1 MRLRSKVSA
10 MGLNRVR
17 LGELIK
23 RSDTRNADE
32 KYCVDHVRG
41 MSVEKVFIP
50 TKADMR
56 GVSLK
61 PYKLV
66 EPDWFAYVTITSRN
80 SDKITL
86 ARNTSKDTYIVSSSY
101 EVFFVSDSKRLDSNY
116 LFMFFNR
123 AEFDRYARFNSW
135 GSAREAFSWEDFC
148 DIEIELPPIE
158 VQRKYVAIYEAMLS
172 NQRAYEQG
180 LDDLKLTCDA
190 KMNDLVQRAGR
201 ETLGQ
206 FVERH
211 DVRNA
216 DNSIKNVKGVSTQK
230 IFRDPT
236 SKVDRNKLSNYKIV
250 RPGWFSFVQTTHNEK
265 CFAFAFNN
273 TDNDIVVTSVNEVF
287 SVDAD
292 RVDPDYLSLFFN
304 RSEFDRYARF
314 NSWGSARET
323 FTWADLQAV
332 EIPFIPI
339 SEQRAIADVYRSWF
353 TRKEINVRLKAQL
366 KDVCPILIRGS
377 IEEASR

>member
-1 MRLRSKVSA
+1 MRLRSKASA

-23 RSDTRNADE
+23 RSDARNADE

-158 VQRKYVAIYEAMLS
+158 VQRKYAAVYEAMLA
-172 NQRAYEQG
+172 NQRFYEQG
-180 LDDLKLTCDA
+180 LDDLKTICFSTIERFRREMPLKPIGNYVRTYNEKNSDGA
-190 KMNDLVQRAGR
+190 ITLEQGVNIQKQFITPQRPNSNLLGR
-201 ETLGQ
+201 KIVRHGQ
-206 FVERH
+206 FAYCTQLNNANVAIAIREGCDCVVSSVY
-211 DVRNA
+211 DVFEITKTDELLA
-216 DNSIKNVKGVSTQK
+216 DYLMLWLIRPEFGRYVYWASVGSAYE
-230 IFRDPT
+230 F
-236 SKVDRNKLSNYKIV
+236 LSFENLANYKIPV
-250 RPGWFSFVQTTHNEK
+250 PTIAEQKSV
-265 CFAFAFNN
+265 A
-273 TDNDIVVTSVNEVF
+273 DIYQV
-287 SVDAD
+287 
-292 RVDPDYLSLFFN
+292 YKK
-304 RSEFDRYARF
+304 RYA
-314 NSWGSARET
+314 
-323 FTWADLQAV
+323 
-332 EIPFIPI
+332 
-339 SEQRAIADVYRSWF
+339 
-353 TRKEINVRLKAQL
+353 INERLKSQL
-366 KDVCPILIRGS
+366 KDICPILIRGS

>member
-1 MRLRSKVSA
+1 

-23 RSDTRNADE
+23 RSDARNADA

-158 VQRKYVAIYEAMLS
+158 VQRKYVVIYEAMLA
-172 NQRAYEQG
+172 NQRAYEAG

-216 DNSIKNVKGVSTQK
+216 NNSIKSVKGVSTQK
-230 IFRDPT
+230 IFREPT
-236 SKVDRNKLSNYKIV
+236 SKVDRNNLSNYKIV

-273 TDNDIVVTSVNEVF
+273 TENDIVVTSVNEVF
-287 SVDAD
+287 SVDAN

-323 FTWADLQAV
+323 FTWVDLQAV

-339 SEQRAIADVYRSWF
+339 SEQKVIGDVYRSWF
-353 TRKEINVRLKAQL
+353 ARKEINDRLKAQL
-366 KDVCPILIRGS
+366 KKICPILIRGS
-377 IEEASR
+377 VEEASR

>member
-1 MRLRSKVSA
+1 ME
-10 MGLNRVR
+10 LNKVR
-17 LGELIK
+17 LGDFIEVSTANNRNLEYGSDLI
-23 RSDTRNADE
+23 
-32 KYCVDHVRG
+32 
-41 MSVEKVFIP
+41 
-50 TKADMR
+50 R
-56 GVSLK
+56 GVTTEGFLRDPKGDVRSVDLA
-61 PYKLV
+61 PYKIV
-66 EPDWFAYVTITSRN
+66 RQNAFVYNPSRLDLG
-80 SDKITL
+80 SI
-86 ARNTSKDTYIVSSSY
+86 ARCTEQLCIVSHLYIVFYLNAAGLRAIDPAWLYMYLRRSEFMR
-101 EVFFVSDSKRLDSNY
+101 EVTFRNFGSQRPE
-116 LFMFFNR
+116 FN
-123 AEFDRYARFNSW
+123 FKKMS
-135 GSAREAFSWEDFC
+135 
-148 DIEIELPPIE
+148 DIELPLPPIE
-158 VQRKYVAIYEAMLS
+158 VQRKYVAIYEAMLA
-172 NQRAYEQG
+172 NQRAYERG

-211 DVRNA
+211 DVRNT

-230 IFRDPT
+230 IFREPT

-292 RVDPDYLSLFFN
+292 RVDPDFLSLFFN

-323 FTWADLQAV
+323 FTWVDLQAV

-339 SEQRAIADVYRSWF
+339 SEQKAIADVYRSWF
-353 TRKEINVRLKAQL
+353 TRKEINARLKAQL
-366 KDVCPILIRGS
+366 KDICPILIRGS